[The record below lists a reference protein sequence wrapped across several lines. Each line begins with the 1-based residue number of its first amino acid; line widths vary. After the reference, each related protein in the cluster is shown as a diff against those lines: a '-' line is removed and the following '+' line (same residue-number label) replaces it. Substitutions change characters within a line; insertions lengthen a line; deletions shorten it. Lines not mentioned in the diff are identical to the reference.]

1 MFSGSGGSLLGGGA
15 DAMSASAG
23 AAGGGGGWM
32 ALAPSI
38 ISAIGGGVT
47 NGTAAAARR
56 DVANYYADVAEGNA
70 RLVDL
75 QASDAAARS
84 IDQQAQ
90 ISRQTGQLIGRQ
102 RAATAASGVS
112 LNEGSPVAVDA
123 STRWMRDVD
132 LATLRNNAARAA
144 WGYNVQKQN
153 YRTQAGAYRAGADAV
168 SPTMAVGGTL
178 LNNAAGVATKWYDLY
193 KNGAFGSSASSASTD
208 VMPSGSSVF
217 SSSGLLG

>member
-1 MFSGSGGSLLGGGA
+1 MFSGGAGDAGGSLLGGA
-15 DAMSASAG
+15 AG
-23 AAGGGGGWM
+23 AASGGGGWM

-38 ISAIGGGVT
+38 ISAIGGGIT
-47 NGTAAAARR
+47 NGTAASARQSI
-56 DVANYYADVAEGNA
+56 ANYNADVAESNA

-90 ISRQTGQLIGRQ
+90 LSRQTGQLIGRQ
-102 RAATAASGVS
+102 RAATAANGVS

-123 STRWMRDVD
+123 STRWMNDVD
-132 LATLRNNAARAA
+132 LATLRNNAARTA

-153 YRTQAGAYRAGADAV
+153 YLTQAKAYRAGADAV
-168 SPTMAVGGTL
+168 SPSMAVGGTL
-178 LNNAAGVATKWYDLY
+178 LNNAAGVASKWYDLY
-193 KNGAFGSSASSASTD
+193 KNGSFGSSSSAD